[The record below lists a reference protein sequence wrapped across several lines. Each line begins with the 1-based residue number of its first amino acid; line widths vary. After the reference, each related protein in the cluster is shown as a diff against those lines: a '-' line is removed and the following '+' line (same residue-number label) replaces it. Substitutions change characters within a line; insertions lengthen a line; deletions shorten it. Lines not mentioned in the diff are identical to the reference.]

1 MVRKSDRVKIPS
13 ILLRGSAKGAEG
25 GRPKGAVEETATATT
40 VRRRQRRRRR
50 RQSSDRNST
59 LSDGLS
65 LSLCVCVCLCL
76 LSYIFVV
83 FIIVNFSYFKII
95 CLKLYANICVQ
106 M

>member
-25 GRPKGAVEETATATT
+25 GRPKGAVEETTTATT

-65 LSLCVCVCLCL
+65 LSLCVCVFVFAFLYFCCLYYCE
-76 LSYIFVV
+76 F
-83 FIIVNFSYFKII
+83 
-95 CLKLYANICVQ
+95 
-106 M
+106 